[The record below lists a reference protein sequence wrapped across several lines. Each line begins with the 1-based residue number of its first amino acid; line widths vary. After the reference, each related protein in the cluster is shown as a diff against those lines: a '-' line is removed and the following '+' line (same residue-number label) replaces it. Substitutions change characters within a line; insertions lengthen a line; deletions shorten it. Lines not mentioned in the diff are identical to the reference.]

1 MSANFQLSS
10 EQEEHAEQIYQ
21 SLREKAD
28 QELRQMARL
37 MASKEDGELF
47 GETEFQ
53 LRDMVHRIGA
63 AALGTTTELRKKGVL
78 R

>member
-1 MSANFQLSS
+1 MSADFQLSA
-10 EQEEHAEQIYQ
+10 EQEEQAEQIYQ

-28 QELRQMARL
+28 EELRRMAWL

-53 LRDMVHRIGA
+53 LRDMVQRIGA
-63 AALGTTTELRKKGVL
+63 AALDTTAELRKKGVP

>member
-1 MSANFQLSS
+1 MNSDFQLS
-10 EQEEHAEQIYQ
+10 EQQEAHAEQIYQ
-21 SLREKAD
+21 SLRENAD
-28 QELRQMARL
+28 EELRRMARL

-53 LRDMVHRIGA
+53 LRDIVHRIGA
-63 AALGTTTELRKKGVL
+63 AALDTTAELRKKGVP

>member
-1 MSANFQLSS
+1 MKSDFQLS
-10 EQEEHAEQIYQ
+10 EQQEAHAEQIYQ

-28 QELRQMARL
+28 EELRRMARL

-53 LRDMVHRIGA
+53 LRDIVHRIGA
-63 AALGTTTELRKKGVL
+63 AALDTTAELRKKGVP

>member
-1 MSANFQLSS
+1 MSADSQLSA

-28 QELRQMARL
+28 QELRRMARL

-53 LRDMVHRIGA
+53 LRDIVHRIGA
-63 AALGTTTELRKKGVL
+63 AALDTTAELRKKGVP